1 MLFPRHRSKENEM
14 PIRLPILAGCAL
26 LLASCAGAGPGL
38 TGNDTGGII
47 PYSPENRRV
56 ARDMAFEH
64 CAHFGK
70 RAFLT
75 GVDARY
81 GGYISFACRYDR
93 HFDPRASY

>member
-1 MLFPRHRSKENEM
+1 M
-14 PIRLPILAGCAL
+14 PIRLSLLPVFGL

-47 PYSPENRRV
+47 PYSPENRLV

-64 CAHFGK
+64 CARFGK
-70 RAFLT
+70 RAHLT

-81 GGYISFACRYDR
+81 GGYISFACRFDPR
-93 HFDPRASY
+93 FDPRAAY